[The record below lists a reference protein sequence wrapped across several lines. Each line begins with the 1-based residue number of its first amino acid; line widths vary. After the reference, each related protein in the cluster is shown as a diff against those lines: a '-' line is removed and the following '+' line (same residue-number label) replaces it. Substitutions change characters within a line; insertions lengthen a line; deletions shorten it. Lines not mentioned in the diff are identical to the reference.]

1 MRDAVKFF
9 LDRMET
15 NPEEFTQNRSIGV
28 KHNWLDEINANKKY
42 FTEEEGKAIYAKI
55 GNINLNKLKE
65 HIVNKLLVS
74 EQEEK
79 EELSQASLQK
89 AFNEIQALRQKQLLE
104 TETTKILATQEILE
118 QMKDF
123 NKKETYENISR
134 HG

>member
-15 NPEEFTQNRSIGV
+15 NPEEFTQERRNG
-28 KHNWLDEINANKKY
+28 KHNWLAEINANKKF

-55 GNINLNKLKE
+55 GDININMLKE
-65 HIVNKLLVS
+65 HIVHKLLVS

-89 AFNEIQALRQKQLLE
+89 AINEIQALRQKQLLE